1 MYKFNKNLDYFNFIK
16 FIFQKNM
23 EEDTEYQ
30 KLSVEDR
37 VVHKLWKARVHG
49 YEELT
54 KTFQQIDDEK
64 SPEFAK
70 YLGLVKKFVVDSNVM
85 GQEKGLEATLA
96 YVENYA
102 NADRTVGEV
111 MSGIV
116 SKCIAAPK
124 TKTRELAVQLTLMY
138 VEIEKQEAVLDELI
152 KGMENKNPKTVA
164 ACINT
169 TTLAL
174 KEFGPKVIN
183 VKKLIKKLQPLLSDR
198 DKNVRDETK
207 ALTIEIYR

>member
-1 MYKFNKNLDYFNFIK
+1 
-16 FIFQKNM
+16 M

-30 KLSVEDR
+30 KLIVEDR

-54 KTFQQIDDEK
+54 KTFRQIDDEK

-70 YLGLVKKFVVDSNVM
+70 YLGLVKKFVVDSNVV

-96 YVENYA
+96 FVENYA

-111 MSGIV
+111 MGGIV
-116 SKCIAAPK
+116 SKCIAASK
-124 TKTRELAVQLTLMY
+124 TKTRELAVQLVLMY
-138 VEIEKQEAVLDELI
+138 VEVEKHENVLDELV
-152 KGMENKNPKTVA
+152 KGMDNKNPKTVT
-164 ACINT
+164 ACINA

-174 KEFGPKVIN
+174 REFGPKVIN
-183 VKKLIKKLQPLLSDR
+183 VKKLFKKIQVLMSDR
-198 DKNVRDETK
+198 DKSVRDETK

>member
-1 MYKFNKNLDYFNFIK
+1 
-16 FIFQKNM
+16 M

-30 KLSVEDR
+30 KLPVEDR

-54 KTFQQIDDEK
+54 KLFRQIDDEK

-96 YVENYA
+96 FVENYA

-111 MSGIV
+111 MAGIV
-116 SKCIAAPK
+116 TKCISAPK
-124 TKTRELAVQLTLMY
+124 AKTRDLAVQIVLMY
-138 VEIEKQEAVLDELI
+138 IEIEKHEVVQEELM
-152 KGMENKNPKTVA
+152 KGMDIKNPKTVA
-164 ACINT
+164 ACVNT
-169 TTLAL
+169 TTMAL

-183 VKKLIKKLQPLLSDR
+183 VKKLIKKMHTLLADR

-207 ALTIEIYR
+207 AMVIEIYR